1 MKLMIKKIRG
11 NKKRV
16 KQKFKKN
23 LKKKYGDKKQ

>member
-23 LKKKYGDKKQ
+23 LKKKIWR

>member
-1 MKLMIKKIRG
+1 MKLMIKKIKG

-23 LKKKYGDKKQ
+23 LKKKIWR